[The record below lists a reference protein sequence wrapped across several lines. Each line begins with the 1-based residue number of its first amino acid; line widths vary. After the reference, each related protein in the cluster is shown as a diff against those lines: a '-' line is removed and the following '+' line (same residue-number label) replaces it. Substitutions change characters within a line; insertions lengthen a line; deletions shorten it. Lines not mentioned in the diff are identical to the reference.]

1 MDRVWLISLV
11 TLKEGIRNRAL
22 QGILIIALFS
32 CIAYLTIIP
41 MFAFDTG
48 KVAVDLG
55 FASMTLAGLAIVI
68 FLGIGLLTQD
78 IHQRSVCMIL
88 SRPVS
93 RTQYVLGKFLGLS
106 GIVLVGVLIIALIG
120 ILSGWAGI
128 KYIPDMTLPRN
139 FTWHILG
146 IGILFNFL
154 SLLIIM
160 ALAFLFTVLTTNA
173 YLSMLFTF
181 GVYII
186 GQSLETIVKVITVGD
201 FVRVGTLYAQILKAL
216 TWILPNLR
224 AFDLKLHISYG
235 LPLSLPYTLWTAAYG
250 LFYIGM
256 VIFLTSM
263 VFRYQEIK

>member
-32 CIAYLTIIP
+32 CVAYLTIIP

-106 GIVLVGVLIIALIG
+106 GIVLVAVLIIALIG
-120 ILSGWAGI
+120 VLSGWAGI
-128 KYIPDMTLPRN
+128 TFISDMTLPRN
-139 FTWHILG
+139 FSWHILG
-146 IGILFNFL
+146 VGVLFNFL
-154 SLLIIM
+154 SLMIVMSI
-160 ALAFLFTVLTTNA
+160 AFLFTVLTTNA

-186 GQSLETIVKVITVGD
+186 GQSLETIVKVVTAGD
-201 FVRVGTLYAQILKAL
+201 FARVGALYAWMLNVL
-216 TWILPNLR
+216 TWIVPNLR
-224 AFDLKLHISYG
+224 AFDLKVHISYG
-235 LPLSLPYTLWTAAYG
+235 LPLSVPYTLWTAAYG
-250 LFYIGM
+250 IFYSAII
-256 VIFLTSM
+256 IFLTAI